1 MDKEE
6 QEMGKG
12 VAAPADPV
20 AKRPFFYLVREKE
33 IFASPQPDGRGIQF
47 LYQDNGRITDS
58 ARITGNISD
67 QSMLKLLE
75 TTEGFRKLVHSI
87 GVTVS
92 AQDSS
97 RKADFVFQMYGKTD
111 IYHSGTSICHTV
123 YCDGMEHVYALEEEE
138 WSGDDN
144 VPGQI
149 RFVFDEPE
157 TVAAVNVKLY
167 LNDGF
172 AAPEVIEDF
181 DIDYTAKAYQD
192 MIARSVMSMGNMTK
206 IKKVIDKAKNGGQ
219 VTLAYIG
226 GSITQGAGAV
236 PIHTNCYA
244 YRSYRAFADRYGTG
258 GNVRFV
264 KAGVGGTASELGVV
278 RFERDILDYGECN
291 PDLVVVE
298 YAVNDEGDETKGVC
312 YESLVRKI
320 LPNHPAVILLFL
332 VFSYDWNLQE
342 RLSPVGYH
350 YHLPMISI
358 KDAVTEQFSWSR
370 EKGRVLSKNQ
380 FFYDIYHPSNVGHR
394 IIADCLL
401 NLFHEIDQRNADDI
415 GIEAELPDTY
425 AIGSDFE
432 DVHLLDRKDNT
443 AGAVID
449 CGDFCNIDDRLQ
461 SVERNKDTVQ
471 TPQFPH
477 NWFHKDGS
485 RPFVMKIECRALLIL
500 FKDSADCD
508 VGKANVYIDDRMAFV
523 LDPREVGWIHCNARI
538 IFNDKESR
546 MHTVMIAMEPGCE
559 GRQFT
564 ILGFGYVS

>member
-1 MDKEE
+1 MS
-6 QEMGKG
+6 KG
-12 VAAPADPV
+12 VAAPTDPV
-20 AKRPFFYLVREKE
+20 AKRPFFYLIREKE
-33 IFASPQPDGRGIQF
+33 IFASPQPDGKGIQF
-47 LYQDNGRITDS
+47 LYQDNGRLTDS

-67 QSMLKLLE
+67 QSMLNLLE

-92 AQDSS
+92 AKESS
-97 RKADFVFQMYGKTD
+97 QKADFVFQMYGKTD

-123 YCDGMEHVYALEEEE
+123 CCDGMENRYVLEEEN
-138 WSGDDN
+138 WSEDDN

-157 TVAAVNVKLY
+157 TVATVNVKLY

-172 AAPEVIEDF
+172 EAPEVIEDF
-181 DIDYTAKAYQD
+181 DIDYTSKAYRD
-192 MIARSVMSMGNMTK
+192 MIARSVMSMGNTAK
-206 IKKVIDKAKNGGQ
+206 IKSVIDRAKNGEQ

-244 YRSYRAFADRYGTG
+244 YRSYKAFADQYGTG
-258 GNVRFV
+258 DNVRFV

-278 RFERDILDYGECN
+278 RFERDILNYGKCN

-320 LPNHPAVILLFL
+320 LKLPNHPAVILLFL
-332 VFSYDWNLQE
+332 VFSYDWNLQD
-342 RLSPVGYH
+342 RLSPVGCH

-370 EKGRVLSKNQ
+370 EEGRVLSKNQ

-394 IIADCLL
+394 IIADCMS
-401 NLFHEIDQRNADDI
+401 NLFREIDQSDADDAGTVLRLPETYVI
-415 GIEAELPDTY
+415 GA
-425 AIGSDFE
+425 DFE

-449 CGDFCNIDDRLQ
+449 CGDFCNIDYNLQ
-461 SVERNKDTVQ
+461 SVERNEDTTQ

-485 RPFVMKIECRALLIL
+485 RPFVMKIQCRALLIL

-508 VGKANVYIDDRMAFV
+508 VGRVCVYVDNRMALV
-523 LDPREVGWIHCNARI
+523 VDPREVGWTHCNAKI
-538 IFNDKESR
+538 VFNDKESR
-546 MHTVMIAMEPGCE
+546 MHTIVIEMERGCE
-559 GRQFT
+559 DKQFT

>member
-1 MDKEE
+1 
-6 QEMGKG
+6 MGKG

-181 DIDYTAKAYQD
+181 D
-192 MIARSVMSMGNMTK
+192 MTE
-206 IKKVIDKAKNGGQ
+206 
-219 VTLAYIG
+219 
-226 GSITQGAGAV
+226 
-236 PIHTNCYA
+236 
-244 YRSYRAFADRYGTG
+244 RA
-258 GNVRFV
+258 
-264 KAGVGGTASELGVV
+264 
-278 RFERDILDYGECN
+278 I
-291 PDLVVVE
+291 
-298 YAVNDEGDETKGVC
+298 
-312 YESLVRKI
+312 
-320 LPNHPAVILLFL
+320 
-332 VFSYDWNLQE
+332 
-342 RLSPVGYH
+342 
-350 YHLPMISI
+350 IS
-358 KDAVTEQFSWSR
+358 
-370 EKGRVLSKNQ
+370 
-380 FFYDIYHPSNVGHR
+380 
-394 IIADCLL
+394 
-401 NLFHEIDQRNADDI
+401 
-415 GIEAELPDTY
+415 
-425 AIGSDFE
+425 
-432 DVHLLDRKDNT
+432 
-443 AGAVID
+443 
-449 CGDFCNIDDRLQ
+449 
-461 SVERNKDTVQ
+461 
-471 TPQFPH
+471 
-477 NWFHKDGS
+477 
-485 RPFVMKIECRALLIL
+485 
-500 FKDSADCD
+500 
-508 VGKANVYIDDRMAFV
+508 
-523 LDPREVGWIHCNARI
+523 
-538 IFNDKESR
+538 
-546 MHTVMIAMEPGCE
+546 
-559 GRQFT
+559 
-564 ILGFGYVS
+564 